1 MTTVETAANFDGE
14 PEAAPQTSR
23 WQRFDEWVEYASE
36 FLNPILVKETRQA
49 LKSRQF
55 AVTFTLVLACGWAW
69 SLLGVAL
76 NSPAVYYSAS
86 GPIMLV
92 GYVDILLFPLLVIIP
107 FTAFR
112 SLAGEREDGTYEL
125 LSVSTLPTTQII
137 SGKLGSAVL
146 QMIVYLSAL
155 APCVAFTYLLRGID
169 IITICYV
176 MVAATLASVLLSMA
190 GLLLA
195 TVTNSKAWQSVLSV
209 AVIILFLIAFFGA
222 IAMSIGAIVEDTG
235 WRRYDDA
242 NFWILT
248 ICVLTFYFSYLALL
262 YFAAAAAISFA
273 SENRSTKLRMVMLV
287 QHFLFF
293 IWFCWGYIES
303 GYEEAILCVLATFLA
318 IHWGTHGALMV
329 GENPALSPRVRRS
342 IPKTVFKRLYSNWF
356 LPGPARGYLFATSGM
371 ISGAVAILCLCL
383 ATPELALGGSY
394 DVEMAVAY
402 VLVVTSYLVIY
413 LGVGRILMMGVRKVG
428 SGDVFLSAIIHLLL
442 LLFGVFVPIIIQ
454 LSTYWLPND
463 EYSIV
468 QISNPFWTLT
478 SIIDDP
484 NMIWHPEL
492 GGAILLLTAGAVLM
506 FGLQIIIS
514 AKDIVPT
521 SQAAPDRV
529 AEEDRLLSPQTS
541 GGPENP
547 WDEG

>member
-14 PEAAPQTSR
+14 PDSVPPPSR
-23 WQRFDEWVEYASE
+23 LQRFDEWVEYASE

-92 GYVDILLFPLLVIIP
+92 GYVDILLFPMLVIIP

-176 MVAATLASVLLSMA
+176 MCAAVLASVMLSMA

-209 AVIILFLIAFFGA
+209 AVIILFLVAFFGA
-222 IAMSIGAIVEDTG
+222 VGLSLSLIVEDTG
-235 WRRYDDA
+235 WRQFDDS
-242 NFWILT
+242 NFWVGT
-248 ICVLTFYFSYLALL
+248 ISILTFYFSYLALL
-262 YFAAAAAISFA
+262 YYAAAAAITFA
-273 SENRSTKLRMVMLV
+273 SENRSTKLRVVMLA

-293 IWFCWGYIES
+293 VWFTWIFIEAS
-303 GYEEAILCVLATFLA
+303 YDDDVLCVMATFLA
-318 IHWGTHGALMV
+318 LHWGIHGALMV

-342 IPKTVFKRLYSNWF
+342 IPKTVVKRLYSNWF

-371 ISGAVAILCLCL
+371 ISGAVTIFCYCVL
-383 ATPELALGGSY
+383 TPFFSFSGNVDYSKTF
-394 DVEMAVAY
+394 AY
-402 VLVVTSYLVIY
+402 VAAITAYVVIY
-413 LGVGRILMMGVRKVG
+413 LGVGRLLMIGIRRVG

-454 LSTYWLPND
+454 LSSYWLPNN

-468 QISNPFWTLT
+468 QISNPFWTLST
-478 SIIDDP
+478 IMSKWNSIWSPQLSAAI
-484 NMIWHPEL
+484 
-492 GGAILLLTAGAVLM
+492 ILLTIGAGLM
-506 FGLQIIIS
+506 FVLQIIIS
-514 AKDIVPT
+514 ANDIVPNR
-521 SQAAPDRV
+521 QAAPSRV
-529 AEEDRLLSPQTS
+529 TEDDLLLSPQGA
-541 GGPENP
+541 GGPETP
-547 WDEG
+547 WDEA